1 LLRVVQFGKNFT
13 LPNVS
18 SSLNYDFTETR
29 SLYVSY
35 ASNARIPSIQ
45 QLAPVENRTNLQNII
60 TLNPDLDV
68 TQQHEIYL
76 SFNIYDWESGNGIY
90 AGGGLTLTQDQVGT
104 VTLTGADLT
113 RRTTY
118 VNLNDGY
125 NGWFYGSYSRTFKKD
140 KRTFSTELGLN
151 GNLSQNFG
159 FTNGVE
165 FQGNTLNLTPS
176 SGLNRSIKDLIKLR
190 ANYDLGFNTTLYD
203 IDSIEDQ
210 RFINHTASMDVTI
223 YWPKNITFW
232 LRGEYNIFGNIT
244 DEFDNDS
251 FVIVDSLG
259 YKFAG
264 DKASFKLTAY
274 DLLSQVID
282 TLSVVTSDFASDT
295 SSLVL
300 QQYFMASFTYKF
312 SKFVK
317 EKEKEDT
324 VFFSD

>member
-1 LLRVVQFGKNFT
+1 MRVVQFGKNFT

-18 SSLNYDFTETR
+18 SSVNYDFTETR
-29 SLYVSY
+29 SLYMSY

-76 SFNIYDWESGNGIY
+76 SFNSYDWESGNGIY

-165 FQGNTLNLTPS
+165 FQVNTLNLTPS
-176 SGLNRSIKDLIKLR
+176 LGLNRSIKDLIKLR
-190 ANYDLGFNTTLYD
+190 ANYDLGFQHDAL
-203 IDSIEDQ
+203 
-210 RFINHTASMDVTI
+210 
-223 YWPKNITFW
+223 
-232 LRGEYNIFGNIT
+232 
-244 DEFDNDS
+244 
-251 FVIVDSLG
+251 
-259 YKFAG
+259 
-264 DKASFKLTAY
+264 
-274 DLLSQVID
+274 
-282 TLSVVTSDFASDT
+282 
-295 SSLVL
+295 
-300 QQYFMASFTYKF
+300 
-312 SKFVK
+312 
-317 EKEKEDT
+317 
-324 VFFSD
+324 